1 MNMYEVRNTETGAQ
15 WWIQAESTDEL
26 LTHVAEMFETDLRNA
41 LEFRLDE

>member
-26 LTHVAEMFETDLRNA
+26 RAHVAEMFEADLRNA

>member
-15 WWIQAESTDEL
+15 WWIQAESITEL
-26 LTHVAEMFETDLRNA
+26 RSHIAEMFEADLRNA